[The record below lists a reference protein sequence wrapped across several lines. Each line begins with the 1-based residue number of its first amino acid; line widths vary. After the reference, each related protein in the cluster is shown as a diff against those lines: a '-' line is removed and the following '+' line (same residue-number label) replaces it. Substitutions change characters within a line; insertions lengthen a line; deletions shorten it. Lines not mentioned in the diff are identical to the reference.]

1 MPEIY
6 RKPPKKQKQS
16 CGKKPGCI
24 SGDLKQNEALTPN
37 AVFGFITAPFYRG
50 KNLLCTLY

>member
-6 RKPPKKQKQS
+6 RKSLKKQKQS
-16 CGKKPGCI
+16 GGKKPGCI

-37 AVFGFITAPFYRG
+37 AVFGSITAPFYRG
-50 KNLLCTLY
+50 KNLLCTL